1 MGDPEMRA
9 IQKIE
14 AALAIT
20 IGALLAGGWAVTI
33 GQLFFR
39 GA

>member
-1 MGDPEMRA
+1 MKT

-14 AALAIT
+14 AGLCVT
-20 IGALLAGGWAVTI
+20 IAALLAGGWIVTI

-39 GA
+39 SA

>member
-1 MGDPEMRA
+1 MRA

-33 GQLFFR
+33 SQLFFR

>member
-1 MGDPEMRA
+1 MNA

-14 AALAIT
+14 AGICIAIS
-20 IGALLAGGWAVTI
+20 ALLVGGWAVTI

>member
-1 MGDPEMRA
+1 MRT

-14 AALAIT
+14 AAICDA
-20 IGALLAGGWAVTI
+20 IGALLAGGWAAAV